1 VREPF
6 VLIRSCW
13 CALSLL
19 AACLAAAG
27 TTPAHAQTPTGL
39 VLSGRVADASS
50 GAAVRGALVAVDD
63 RGPRAIADS
72 TGAFQLIGV
81 TPGRHRVTV
90 SRFGYATRE
99 MQVAVSDPP
108 GLLVVSLDPSPI
120 ALEGVGPR
128 ARNEVNLVGTVRDAT
143 TGASIPWVSLTL
155 TPDAVRTEARGASD
169 MNGVFQLEDVRTG
182 RYLLRVQQVGYVSQ
196 YVAVTVGSPPEP
208 VDLRLQPDSVV
219 QAGLVTFSKE
229 TKARRNAFPGIATQ
243 YDAEKLNMS
252 GVPDAQTFLNYF
264 TWAHLVPCEDV
275 DAVGGLCVQ
284 GRRGQPVEPRV
295 FIDEL
300 PIIAGLDVLRSYSPS
315 DFYVIEVFGTSTI
328 RAYTHSF
335 VEQRARRP
343 RAFLPVP

>member
-1 VREPF
+1 M
-6 VLIRSCW
+6 
-13 CALSLL
+13 
-19 AACLAAAG
+19 
-27 TTPAHAQTPTGL
+27 
-39 VLSGRVADASS
+39 
-50 GAAVRGALVAVDD
+50 
-63 RGPRAIADS
+63 
-72 TGAFQLIGV
+72 
-81 TPGRHRVTV
+81 TV
-90 SRFGYATRE
+90 SRIGYATRE
-99 MQVAVSDPP
+99 VQVVVTDPP
-108 GLLVVSLDPSPI
+108 GVLVVSLDPSPI
-120 ALEGVGPR
+120 ALEGVGAR
-128 ARNEVNLVGTVRDAT
+128 GRNEVDLVGTVHDAR
-143 TGASIPWVSLTL
+143 TGARIPWVSLTL

-169 MNGVFQLEDVRTG
+169 MNGVFQLEDVETG

-208 VDLRLQPDSVV
+208 VDLRLEPDSVV

-229 TKARRNAFPGIATQ
+229 TKARRNAFPGIATE
-243 YDAEKLNMS
+243 YKAEKLNMS

-328 RAYTHSF
+328 RAYTHAF